1 MDSRSPV
8 PTKRRPSTSSSKS
21 VLPALRSASTASSR
35 TQSSNGSQSSAG
47 CGSASLSQRYPP
59 YVSAQAWAVT
69 EKASG
74 QLLYGSLATESR
86 EIASLTKVMT
96 CFVALKLMQSD
107 AERLNKGTIVPVSRT
122 AAGLIGTSARLR
134 EGDELYLWDA
144 LHGMMLP
151 SGNDAAFA
159 IAEFLGRYL
168 RGKQGGTDTGS
179 RGSVAVF
186 IKEMNRTAQ
195 DCGLSTTVYTNP
207 HGLPDSR
214 NRSCARDIGLLAS
227 TALQLPAFA
236 SIVSTQHYSCY
247 IAQKSAL
254 FPFRSVRWTNT
265 NRMLG
270 EGWQGVKTGVTSTA
284 GPCLCALSCHSPGLI
299 VTILC
304 SRTMDRRWSE
314 VAALAKWAHLKLA
327 LDLKQ

>member
-1 MDSRSPV
+1 MDVRSPV
-8 PTKRRPSTSSSKS
+8 PVKRRPSTSSSG
-21 VLPALRSASTASSR
+21 LPVLRSASTASSR
-35 TQSSNGSQSSAG
+35 TQSSSDSQSSAK
-47 CGSASLSQRYPP
+47 CKTAALSQRYAP

-69 EKASG
+69 EAASG
-74 QLLYGSLATESR
+74 KLLWGSLAAESR

-107 AERLNKGTIVPVSRT
+107 SESLNEATIVPVSRT
-122 AAGLIGTSARLR
+122 AVGLIGTSARLR

-144 LHGMMLP
+144 LFGMMLP

-179 RGSVAVF
+179 RASVSAF

-195 DCGLSTTVYTNP
+195 DCGLSATIYANP
-207 HGLPDSR
+207 HGLPDCR

-227 TALQLPAFA
+227 MALQLPAFA
-236 SIVSTQHYSCY
+236 RIVSTQHYSCY
-247 IAQKSAL
+247 IAQKSSL
-254 FPFRSVRWTNT
+254 FPFRYVRWTNT
-265 NRMLG
+265 NRML
-270 EGWQGVKTGVTSTA
+270 EKGWQGVKTGVTTPA
-284 GPCLCALSCHSPGLI
+284 GPCLCALSCHGLI
-299 VTILC
+299 ITILC

-314 VAALAKWAHLKLA
+314 VAALAKWAHSKLA
-327 LDLKQ
+327 